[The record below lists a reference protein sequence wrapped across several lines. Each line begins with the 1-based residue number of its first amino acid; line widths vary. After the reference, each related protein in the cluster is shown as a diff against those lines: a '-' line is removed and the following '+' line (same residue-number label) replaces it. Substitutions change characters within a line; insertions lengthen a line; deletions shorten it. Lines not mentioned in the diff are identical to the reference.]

1 MSDIWSLLK
10 TVNDALKPHFLCVPP
25 YRCVTGKYLSE
36 INESISAGKNPS
48 LQVSGSINLPWQRA
62 YQFEYRYKKC
72 KIFEPFMPAIEY
84 ATYDA
89 MEGNWICAYLSF
101 LAVVEAVLRKWA
113 DEQSLTFERMKGIA
127 PALVKH
133 MQAQQYFSDERIA
146 LTNGYIDYLQYI
158 LCDVLYEGFDGYK
171 LKSFSEIFNRN
182 LSLHKLEGV
191 MDIAEG
197 LTNVTRI
204 ILVLDIIAELYF
216 MQNPQDYWSTTFH
229 ADPENNVNFQLRWKL
244 YTKHSML
251 AIGPNDRLIIQNAL
265 LNCVDDSTK
274 KATTAK
280 LDLEIKLL
288 SGKITTGEK
297 QNGKEKS

>member
-10 TVNDALKPHFLCVPP
+10 TANDALKSYFLCVPP
-25 YRCVTGKYLSE
+25 YRCVNGEYLNE
-36 INESISAGKNPS
+36 INESISAGKDPS
-48 LQVSGSINLPWQRA
+48 LKVRGSINLPWQRA

-72 KIFEPFMPAIEY
+72 KIFEPLMPAIEY

-101 LAVVEAVLRKWA
+101 LAIVEAVLRKWA

-133 MQAQQYFSDERIA
+133 MQSQKYFPDERIA
-146 LTNGYIDYLQYI
+146 ITDGYIDYFQYI
-158 LCDVLYEGFDGYK
+158 LCEVLYEGFDGYK
-171 LKSFSEIFNRN
+171 LKSFSDIFNRN

-191 MDIAEG
+191 MDISEG
-197 LTNVTRI
+197 LSNVTRI
-204 ILVLDIIAELYF
+204 MLVLDIIAELYF
-216 MQNPQDYWSTTFH
+216 MQNPEEYWTTTFH
-229 ADPENNVNFQLRWKL
+229 ADPENNPDFQLRWKL
-244 YTKHSML
+244 YTKHSVL

-265 LNCVDDSTK
+265 LNHVEDDIK

-280 LDLEIKLL
+280 LDLKIKLL
-288 SGKITTGEK
+288 SSKFTTGDKE
-297 QNGKEKS
+297 NG

>member
-1 MSDIWSLLK
+1 MEAIWTLLIK
-10 TVNDALKPHFLCVPP
+10 ANDALKPYFLCVPP
-25 YRCVTGKYLSE
+25 YRCVNGKYLSE

-62 YQFEYRYKKC
+62 YQFEYRYMKC

-113 DEQSLTFERMKGIA
+113 NEQSLTFEKMKGIA

-133 MQAQQYFSDERIA
+133 IQAQQYFSDERIA

-171 LKSFSEIFNRN
+171 LKSFPEIFNRN

-191 MDIAEG
+191 MDITEG
-197 LTNVTRI
+197 LANVTRI
-204 ILVLDIIAELYF
+204 MLVLDIIAELYF
-216 MQNPQDYWSTTFH
+216 MQNPEDYWITTFYT
-229 ADPENNVNFQLRWKL
+229 DPESNIDFQLCWKL
-244 YTKHSML
+244 YIKHFML
-251 AIGPNDRLIIQNAL
+251 VIGSNDRLIIQNAL
-265 LNCVDDSTK
+265 LNHADDYIK
-274 KATTAK
+274 KK
-280 LDLEIKLL
+280 
-288 SGKITTGEK
+288 
-297 QNGKEKS
+297 